1 MKTKSFA
8 LSATS
13 LVGARVDWRLHR
25 PSRPSLPRLG
35 LQCVGP
41 ILLATATAI
50 GWFAFAD
57 AVGEEGNV
65 AFSLF
70 IGSVSIL
77 LMAWSNMLSTRLRVL
92 EPFFGGLDVMYRW
105 HRWFG
110 ALSVAAMWL
119 HIQYVDD
126 VEGIRGASKDIAEA
140 AEELAGL
147 GEKVLYVLIIAS
159 LIRWVP
165 YRWWRQSHKLL
176 IIAYVTACW
185 HFHTATK
192 PYANDSAWG
201 RWFQVIMLMGIIA
214 WAYRVIWRDGIM
226 RGRRYEVVRVNTHGS
241 TTSIDCAPTGRPLK
255 WRAGQ
260 FVFIRIGTG
269 AVAEPHPFTV
279 ASVHTDGYV
288 RLIVKSL
295 GDWSEQ
301 ISERVA
307 VGDTVRIEGP
317 YGGLRLFPRTKK
329 NVVWIAGGVGV
340 TPFLAGSRVRRDG
353 IVPHLFYVVRSKDD
367 APGLEELTE
376 ASRAGRIVLHLH
388 VSEEGT
394 RLNADHLMSEFGDGG
409 LQHSHV
415 VMCGPDALIRDMT
428 QAVRSLGARHV
439 HVEKFDIRTGI
450 GPDLSRE
457 VDALVLSAR
466 QRINH

>member
-1 MKTKSFA
+1 VLAGFRSVVEV
-8 LSATS
+8 
-13 LVGARVDWRLHR
+13 LVGSKDDWRLHR
-25 PSRPSLPRLG
+25 PTRPSIPSLG
-35 LQCVGP
+35 LHWVGP
-41 ILLATATAI
+41 VILIVATSI

-57 AVGEEGNV
+57 AVGENGDV
-65 AFSLF
+65 SFSLF

-77 LMAWSNMLSTRLRVL
+77 LMAWSNVLSTRLRVL
-92 EPFFGGLDVMYRW
+92 EPFFGGLDIMYRW

-110 ALSVAAMWL
+110 ALAVATMWL

-126 VEGIRGASKDIAEA
+126 VEGIRGASEDIADA

-147 GEKVLYVLIIAS
+147 GEKVLYILVIAS

-165 YRWWRQSHKLL
+165 YRWWRQSHKFL
-176 IIAYVTACW
+176 IVAYATACW

-201 RWFQVIMLMGIIA
+201 RWFQVIMLLGIAA
-214 WAYRVIWRDGIM
+214 WVYRVVWRDGVK
-226 RGRRYEVVRVNTHGS
+226 RGRQYEVVRLDSHGS
-241 TTSIDCAPTGRPLK
+241 TTSIDCAPTGQPLK

-301 ISERVA
+301 VGQRVA
-307 VGDTVRIEGP
+307 VGDSVNIEGP
-317 YGGLRLFPRTKK
+317 YGGLRLFPRTSQT
-329 NVVWIAGGVGV
+329 VVWIAGGVGV

-353 IVPHLFYVVRSKDD
+353 IIPHLFYAVRSKDD
-367 APGLEELTE
+367 APGLQELSE
-376 ASRAGRIVLHLH
+376 AARAGRIVLHLH

-394 RLNADHLMSEFGDGG
+394 RLNADHLFAEFGENG

-415 VMCGPDALIRDMT
+415 VMCGPDALVQDMT
-428 QAVRSLGARHV
+428 KTVRSLGARHV
-439 HVEKFDIRTGI
+439 HVEKFDIRTGV
-450 GPDLSRE
+450 GPDLSCE
-457 VDALVLSAR
+457 VDALVQTTR
-466 QRINH
+466 QRLNH

>member
-1 MKTKSFA
+1 MKTVQLLQAIPALRGSKS
-8 LSATS
+8 
-13 LVGARVDWRLHR
+13 DWRLHWPGLPGR
-25 PSRPSLPRLG
+25 PQPSLAWW
-35 LQCVGP
+35 GP
-41 ILLATATAI
+41 LVLIVATGV

-65 AFSLF
+65 AFALF

-77 LMAWSNMLSTRLRVL
+77 LMAWSNVLSTRLRVL
-92 EPFFGGLDVMYRW
+92 EPFFGGLDLMYRW

-176 IIAYVTACW
+176 IIAYATACW

-214 WAYRVIWRDGIM
+214 WAYRVLWRDGIM
-226 RGRRYEVVRVNTHGS
+226 RGRRYEVVQVNTHGS
-241 TTSIDCAPTGRPLK
+241 TTSIDCAPKGRPLK

-260 FVFIRIGTG
+260 FVFIRIGSG
-269 AVAEPHPFTV
+269 AVAEPHPFSV

-301 ISERVA
+301 ISDRVA
-307 VGDTVRIEGP
+307 VGDSVRIEGP
-317 YGGLRLFPRTKK
+317 HGGLRLFPRTKK
-329 NVVWIAGGVGV
+329 TVVWIAGGVGV

-353 IVPHLFYVVRSKDD
+353 IVPHLFYAVRSKND

-394 RLNADHLMSEFGDGG
+394 RLNAEHLISEFGDDG
-409 LQHSHV
+409 LQHSHI
-415 VMCGPDALIRDMT
+415 VMCGPDALIHDMRKV
-428 QAVRSLGARHV
+428 VRSLGSRHV
-439 HVEKFDIRTGI
+439 HVEKFDIRTGV

-457 VDALVLSAR
+457 VDSLVLAVR
-466 QRINH
+466 QRIDH